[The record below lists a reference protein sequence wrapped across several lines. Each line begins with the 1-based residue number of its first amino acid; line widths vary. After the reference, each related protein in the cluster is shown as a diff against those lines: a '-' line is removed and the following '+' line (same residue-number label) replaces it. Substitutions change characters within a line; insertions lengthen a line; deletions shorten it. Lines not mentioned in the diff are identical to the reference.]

1 MSLEHLSLFAAVSS
15 RLETSLHR
23 FGRDSEGLLF
33 TLPEPRKL
41 ALEADRLALLFE
53 QGAPREPDRQQ
64 RINALAR
71 LRRGETDLSR
81 REWTLITWGLCDD
94 CGACGKPI
102 HEQDL
107 FDAVIAYTDHWIAYQ
122 EVSRKAWF
130 GLLHSYLAY
139 ELDASPDQ
147 RNWLRLRERLVA
159 TAAILMDSLRRP
171 KLWSQLVERHRDIF
185 GDDAGGSLR
194 EVVFE
199 GSQDEHDQLAR
210 GLPIPESSWLWRR
223 VIAQQIDYLNHLD
236 DAGFLARIPR
246 MLQFLRARPLFGD
259 DLLAAL
265 LTRYC
270 QSAQRNE
277 AHDLLK
283 SESFTRWGNPQLR
296 SASRWSMVDAPVR
309 AMVLRWFAKEDLEH
323 FFSLLQGAGQV
334 DQARLRYWLDFVD
347 QIVYTRILLGAD
359 AVANP
364 DPEFRNFRTK
374 NAGRYGKLIGGQ
386 SHNNGFIMRIQDQYF
401 VEFSGT
407 GNACYAYAEHELPF
421 DPASRELSTNSL
433 KKVIHNKQTWSD
445 NRILHMNAWQW
456 KANQFLARRNIFPGS
471 GDLAAAIP
479 VDSYRARFN
488 APSMATP
495 PLPPAPPA
503 PARPISASV
512 RPPEPA
518 PNQPPAIP
526 RASVIAE
533 ASTLSVI
540 KVASA
545 LARAYRIEVQNN
557 IDKGGA
563 FWVLERDSRSRLGQE
578 LARLSMSFNADRGF
592 WIK

>member
-1 MSLEHLSLFAAVSS
+1 MSLEHLTLLAAVSD
-15 RLETSLHR
+15 RLETSLRR

-33 TLPEPRKL
+33 HLPEPRKL
-41 ALEADRLALLFE
+41 AAEADRLALLFE

-71 LRRGETDLSR
+71 LRRGESALSR
-81 REWTLITWGLCDD
+81 REWVLITWGLCDD

-102 HEQDL
+102 HEQPL
-107 FDAVIAYTDHWIAYQ
+107 FDAVIAHTDDWIAHH
-122 EVSRKAWF
+122 EVPRKAWF

-139 ELDASPDQ
+139 DLDASSDK

-159 TAAILMDSLRRP
+159 TAAILIGSLRRP

-185 GDDAGGSLR
+185 EDDAGRSLR
-194 EVVFE
+194 VVVFD
-199 GSQDEHDQLAR
+199 GSVDQHDQLAR

-223 VIAQQIDYLNHLD
+223 VIAQQIDHLNQMH
-236 DAGFLARIPR
+236 DADFLAKIPS
-246 MLQFLRARPLFGD
+246 MLQFLRARPLYAD
-259 DLLAAL
+259 DLLGAL

-277 AHDLLK
+277 AHELLK

-296 SASRWSMVDAPVR
+296 SATRWSMVDAQVR

-374 NAGRYGKLIGGQ
+374 NAGRYGKLVGGP
-386 SHNNGFIMRIQDQYF
+386 SHNNGFIMRIQDHYF

-407 GNACYAYAEHELPF
+407 GNACYAYAEQELPF
-421 DPASRELSTNSL
+421 DPSARELSTHSI

-456 KANQFLARRNIFPGS
+456 KANQFLAKRGIYPGQGS
-471 GDLAAAIP
+471 GMGTVQL
-479 VDSYRARFN
+479 DSYRARFETTH
-488 APSMATP
+488 AATTTP
-495 PLPPAPPA
+495 PSPPVSSPASAAPASPPRAPATPA
-503 PARPISASV
+503 PAV
-512 RPPEPA
+512 TTTD
-518 PNQPPAIP
+518 
-526 RASVIAE
+526 

-540 KVASA
+540 KMASA
-545 LARAYRIEVQNN
+545 LARAYRAEVQNN
-557 IDKGGA
+557 IAKGGA
-563 FWVLERDSRSRLGQE
+563 FWVLERNQKSRLGHE
-578 LARLSMSFNADRGF
+578 LTRLHMHFNADRGF

>member
-1 MSLEHLSLFAAVSS
+1 MSSERDDLLASVTS
-15 RLETSLHR
+15 RLEASLRR

-33 TLPEPRKL
+33 SLPEPHKL
-41 ALEADRLALLFE
+41 KAEADRLALLFE

-71 LRRGETDLSR
+71 LRRCETNLSR
-81 REWTLITWGLCDD
+81 REWTLIAWGLCDD

-102 HEQDL
+102 HEQPL
-107 FDAVIAYTDHWIAYQ
+107 FDAVMVHTDGWIAHH
-122 EVSRKAWF
+122 EVPRKAWF

-139 ELDASPDQ
+139 DLDGQAGN
-147 RNWLRLRERLVA
+147 RNWLRLRERIVA
-159 TAAILMDSLRRP
+159 TAAILTASLRRP
-171 KLWSQLVERHRDIF
+171 KLWSHLIERHRDIF
-185 GDDAGGSLR
+185 DDDAGRSLR
-194 EVVFE
+194 HVAFH
-199 GSQDEHDQLAR
+199 GSVEEQDQLTR
-210 GLPIPESSWLWRR
+210 GLPIPESSWLWRL
-223 VIAQQIDYLNHLD
+223 VIAHQINYLNGASD
-236 DAGFLARIPR
+236 DDFSTSIPR
-246 MLQFLRARPLFGD
+246 MLQFLRTRPLYAD

-270 QSAQRNE
+270 QTAQRNE

-283 SESFTRWGNPQLR
+283 HESFTRWGNPQLR
-296 SASRWSMVDAPVR
+296 SATRWSMVDAPVR

-359 AVANP
+359 AVNNP
-364 DPEFRNFRTK
+364 DPEFCNFRQK
-374 NAGRYGKLIGGQ
+374 NAGRYGKLIGGP

-407 GNACYAYAEHELPF
+407 GNACYAYPEHELPF
-421 DPASRELSTNSL
+421 DPAARELSTNNL
-433 KKVIHNKQTWSD
+433 KKVFQNKQTWSD

-456 KANQFLARRNIFPGS
+456 KANQFLAHRGIYAGAGNTAGS
-471 GDLAAAIP
+471 LQ
-479 VDSYRARFN
+479 VDNYRARFDVPN
-488 APSMATP
+488 KVAA
-495 PLPPAPPA
+495 LPPPSPAAPA
-503 PARPISASV
+503 PARPGPPPPLTQPVAVAPAALALETPTASIV
-512 RPPEPA
+512 
-518 PNQPPAIP
+518 
-526 RASVIAE
+526 
-533 ASTLSVI
+533 

-557 IDKGGA
+557 LDKGGA
-563 FWVLERDSRSRLGQE
+563 FWVLERNAKSRLGRE
-578 LARLSMSFNADRGF
+578 LTRMHMSFNADRGF